1 MLQIEMQIR
10 RIKAVFIDRDG
21 TINQEK
27 QYINRIEDFEL
38 IPGSLEALKLLT
50 QHGIKIY
57 IITNQAGIAKGFFT
71 IEQFQHLTEYM
82 IKLFKNEGIKIEK
95 VLYCPHHP
103 DGIVPE
109 YAKDC
114 LCRKPNAK
122 LLKDV
127 IEENNYQMDEIVL
140 IGDKNTDIEAGKR
153 LGIKTFLVETGYG
166 AEEKRT
172 TNATFSKRDLKNAV
186 VHILNLEEKEE
197 SHRQISKGK
206 I

>member
-27 QYINRIEDFEL
+27 EYISRVEDFEL

-50 QHGIKIY
+50 QHKIKIY
-57 IITNQAGIAKGFFT
+57 IVTNQAGIAKGYFT
-71 IEQFQHLTEYM
+71 VEQFHHLTRYM
-82 IKLFKNEGIKIEK
+82 VDIFEKEGISIEK

-103 DGIVPE
+103 NGIVPE
-109 YAKDC
+109 FTRDC
-114 LCRKPNAK
+114 LCRKPNTK

-153 LGIKTFLVETGYG
+153 LGIKTFLIETGYG

-172 TNATFSKRDLKNAV
+172 TNATFIKRDLKDAV
-186 VHILNLEEKEE
+186 I
-197 SHRQISKGK
+197 QIFK
-206 I
+206 

>member
-1 MLQIEMQIR
+1 MM
-10 RIKAVFIDRDG
+10 
-21 TINQEK
+21 
-27 QYINRIEDFEL
+27 NRL
-38 IPGSLEALKLLT
+38 
-50 QHGIKIY
+50 
-57 IITNQAGIAKGFFT
+57 N
-71 IEQFQHLTEYM
+71 
-82 IKLFKNEGIKIEK
+82 NEGIKIEK

-103 DGIVPE
+103 DGIVAE

-114 LCRKPNAK
+114 LCRKPNTK

-153 LGIKTFLVETGYG
+153 LDIKTFLVETGYG

-172 TNATFSKRDLKNAV
+172 TNATFIKRDLKDAV

-197 SHRQISKGK
+197 SQRQISNER